1 MPTQHMDEK
10 GKKTSV
16 SRGRMPTQHMDE
28 TGKKKH
34 LYQEVDCQPNIWMRK
49 KKKSISRGRM

>member
-1 MPTQHMDEK
+1 MDEK

-28 TGKKKH
+28 KGNK
-34 LYQEVDCQPNIWMRK
+34 NICMKR
-49 KKKSISRGRM
+49 